1 MLNRNLV
8 YQADSTMTALNL
20 CVPCSLLLLAFTVTV
35 ANAQGS
41 ASASPAA
48 QAAQASPISGA
59 LDSSFAGLGIEP
71 SNLFSFTGGSTANSL
86 SVNLL
91 QNLADY
97 SGKPPHLRI
106 GGNTGDNMIYDTSM
120 VDFSVSKNP
129 SSTGQGAVASD
140 LYLFGPKYWEALD
153 RFPINTP
160 ITFGL
165 NMAYEAGDFKDRIV
179 AEAEAAVKGLT
190 NAQLVSFEIGNEP
203 DLWLANGFRT
213 GTWDGA
219 EYTKE
224 WLGRA
229 ATVWQQVLKPA
240 GLSSA
245 FFEPAATASTI
256 ETTFE
261 IDLLV
266 QDGIRNGTNGSGSFI
281 AGWNQHDYFYFV
293 SVTKYGL

>member
-1 MLNRNLV
+1 MICQLDD
-8 YQADSTMTALNL
+8 AMMTLARYL
-20 CVPCSLLLLAFTVTV
+20 PRFLLLLVLTVTS
-35 ANAQGS
+35 ANAQSS

-48 QAAQASPISGA
+48 QAAQASPISQA
-59 LDSSFAGLGIEP
+59 LDPSFAGLGIEP

-106 GGNTGDNMIYDTSM
+106 GGNTGDNMLYDASM
-120 VDFSVSKNP
+120 GDFAVARNP
-129 SSTGQGAVASD
+129 DSNGQGAVASD

-153 RFPINTP
+153 RFPTNTP

-165 NMAYEAGDFKDRIV
+165 NMAYDASDFKDRIV
-179 AEAEAAVKGLT
+179 AEAAAAIKGLT
-190 NAQLVSFEIGNEP
+190 KAQLVSFEVGNEP
-203 DLWLANGFRT
+203 DLWLANKFRS
-213 GTWDGA
+213 GGWDGA

-224 WLGRA
+224 WLDR
-229 ATVWQQVLKPA
+229 TSTIWQRVLQPA

-256 ETTFE
+256 GTTFE
-261 IDLLV
+261 IGLLA
-266 QDGIRNGTNGSGSFI
+266 QDGIQNGVNGSGSFV
-281 AGWNQHDYFYFV
+281 AGWNQHDYYYFV
-293 SVTKYGL
+293 AVSKYGL

>member
-1 MLNRNLV
+1 M
-8 YQADSTMTALNL
+8 MALAL
-20 CVPCSLLLLAFTVTV
+20 CIPWSLFLLALTVTGTD
-35 ANAQGS
+35 AQGS

-48 QAAQASPISGA
+48 QAAQASPISQA
-59 LDSSFAGLGIEP
+59 LDPSFAGLGIEP

-97 SGKPPHLRI
+97 SGRPPHLRI
-106 GGNTGDNMIYDTSM
+106 GGNTGDNMLYDASM
-120 VDFSVSKNP
+120 GDFALSKNP
-129 SSTGQGAVASD
+129 SSNGQGAVASD

-153 RFPINTP
+153 RFPANTP

-165 NMAYEAGDFKDRIV
+165 NMAYDASDFKDRIV
-179 AEAEAAVKGLT
+179 AEAEAALKGLT
-190 NAQLVSFEIGNEP
+190 KVQLVSFEVGNEP

-213 GTWDGA
+213 GSWDGA

-224 WLGRA
+224 WLDRTA
-229 ATVWQQVLKPA
+229 VVWQQVLKPA

-256 ETTFE
+256 GTTFE
-261 IDLLV
+261 IDMLV
-266 QDGIRNGTNGSGSFI
+266 QDGIRNGVNGSGSFV
-281 AGWNQHDYFYFV
+281 AGWNQHDYYYFV
-293 SVTKYGL
+293 AVSKYGL